1 MTMHIAIISGSH
13 RAASQ
18 SRRVADYLA
27 ARLTQQN
34 STTTDVIDLAGNPL
48 PLWDESAWQ
57 ANSALS
63 QQWQPYAQRLQ
74 AADGL
79 IVISPEWA
87 GMAAPGLKNFLL
99 FASAADVGHKPAL
112 IVTVSAARGGAYP
125 VNELRTSSY
134 KNNKLLYIPEHLIIR
149 DVATMFAGD
158 APSGGDDAYLRDR
171 TDFALNILLAYSA
184 ALGSVRQSGVTTHEK
199 FANGM

>member
-1 MTMHIAIISGSH
+1 MHIAIISGSH

-27 ARLTQQN
+27 TRLALRDAA
-34 STTTDVIDLAGNPL
+34 TTDIIDLAGNPL

-57 ANSALS
+57 ADSALS
-63 QQWQPYAQRLQ
+63 RQWQPYAQRLQ
-74 AADGL
+74 ATDGL
-79 IVISPEWA
+79 VVISPEWA

-112 IVTVSAARGGAYP
+112 IVTVSAARNGVYP
-125 VNELRTSSY
+125 VNELRTSGY
-134 KNNKLLYIPEHLIIR
+134 KNNKLLYIPEHLIVR
-149 DVATMFAGD
+149 DVAAMFAGD
-158 APSGGDDAYLRDR
+158 APSGTDDAYLRERADY
-171 TDFALNILLAYSA
+171 ALNILLAYSA
-184 ALGSVRQSGVTTHEK
+184 ALGPVRQSGVTVHKK